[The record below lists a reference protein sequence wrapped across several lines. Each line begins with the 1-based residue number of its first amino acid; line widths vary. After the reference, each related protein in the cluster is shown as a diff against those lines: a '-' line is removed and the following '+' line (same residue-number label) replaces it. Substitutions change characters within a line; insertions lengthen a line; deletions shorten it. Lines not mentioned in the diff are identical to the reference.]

1 VLRSVFG
8 AVMIIELLN
17 NLEPW
22 HWLSLGLLLLGAEA
36 LGASGF
42 LLGTAIAA
50 FLLAI
55 INALFSDIT
64 WQTQAILF
72 AIAALSFSIA
82 YWKYFKEFNN
92 RSDHGP
98 LNQRAASLIGREL
111 VVEHDLSGG
120 YGRIQIGDT
129 FWKVKFDG
137 EIDKGTRV
145 KVVNADSMT
154 LEIIA
159 TH

>member
-1 VLRSVFG
+1 
-8 AVMIIELLN
+8 MIIELLN

-55 INALFSDIT
+55 INALFSDIS
-64 WQTQAILF
+64 WQTQLILF
-72 AIAALSFSIA
+72 AIAALGFSIA

-111 VVEHDLSGG
+111 VVEHDLTGG
-120 YGRIQIGDT
+120 QGRIQIGDT
-129 FWKVKFDG
+129 FWKVKFEG
-137 EIDKGTRV
+137 QIDKGTRI
-145 KVVNADSMT
+145 KVVDADSMSLQIT
-154 LEIIA
+154 SIS
-159 TH
+159 

>member
-1 VLRSVFG
+1 
-8 AVMIIELLN
+8 MISGLLN

-55 INALFSDIT
+55 INALFAELS
-64 WQTQAILF
+64 WQTQIILF
-72 AIAALSFSIA
+72 ALSALGFSIA

-120 YGRIQIGDT
+120 HGRIQIGDT
-129 FWKVKFDG
+129 FWKVTFEG
-137 EIDKGTRV
+137 QINKGSRI
-145 KVVNADSMT
+145 KVVDADSMCLQIT
-154 LEIIA
+154 
-159 TH
+159 TVN